1 MIKETN
7 KKFFLKKSFVPE
19 KDQNTFEEKKLKV
32 HKIRKLREE
41 REEWTCT

>member
-19 KDQNTFEEKKLKV
+19 KDQNTFEEKKS
-32 HKIRKLREE
+32 
-41 REEWTCT
+41 T